1 MENKRKTPPLSTP
14 TFYPFSIMWRNP
26 HLSFPFPHISPPFI
40 HSVYITILIEHQ
52 YDIPPFPLFP
62 HHLLLFLFIFFFY
75 IKREI
80 YINKKKRR
88 RPEDPLSSPCK
99 GEARYEPPSYP
110 PWGKIDYALRLRF
123 FLSFIL
129 AFLPSFLPQGRS
141 LYPASPLQGDKRGS
155 LGSLQKHS
163 YCNVKA

>member
-52 YDIPPFPLFP
+52 HDIPPFPLFP

-80 YINKKKRR
+80 YINKKKKE
-88 RPEDPLSSPCK
+88 RPEDPLLSPL
-99 GEARYEPPSYP
+99 GE
-110 PWGKIDYALRLRF
+110 DRLR
-123 FLSFIL
+123 SPL
-129 AFLPSFLPQGRS
+129 AFLPFIHSCVPFILSSFLPQGRS

-155 LGSLQKHS
+155 F
-163 YCNVKA
+163 